1 MLLSCLLYPVGP
13 AAIILMPM
21 IVGGLIDSH
30 GFSEQQ
36 AGNIAALEGLGL
48 VFASMLAAAW
58 IRRVSWVKAL
68 LVAFLAYAALNIL
81 SANIEAY
88 VPLLVLRCLSGLAG
102 GSVMAV
108 TVAALGDQREPDRAF
123 GLAQAVQGVMM
134 LGGFLA
140 APWLVQR
147 WGVSAIYYMLAGA
160 SLLMTL
166 TLPRFPVAGRVR
178 AAATRENALQAG
190 HTGLIW
196 LGLFASVL
204 FFVNVFGFW
213 AFVERIGQAGGLP
226 AQTIALALGISQVV
240 AIAGALAAAWAS
252 DRYGRYLPLLIV
264 FIRSGRR
271 PVRGAR
277 RFWRSNI
284 LCQYRAVPGAVHH
297 RRVLPDGRHRPT
309 RHPWPLSGHH
319 DGGAGPRLGARAGA
333 RRNFDPRG
341 WRLQPDH
348 ADGGPALPVWHVDV
362 PVYRV
367 AQRPDGGHEGRLMA
381 YIPAVDTAMRLFTR
395 ARVPSAPVCCT
406 LPRRRSLDGHL
417 RHL

>member
-68 LVAFLAYAALNIL
+68 LVAFLGYAALNIL

-178 AAATRENALQAG
+178 AAATKENALQAG

-264 FIRSGRR
+264 LIGQAAALFAVLGDFGAATFFVSTGLFQALFIIGVSYQMGAIARLDIHGRYL
-271 PVRGAR
+271 VTMTAAQG
-277 RFWRSNI
+277 
-284 LCQYRAVPGAVHH
+284 
-297 RRVLPDGRHRPT
+297 
-309 RHPWPLSGHH
+309 
-319 DGGAGPRLGARAGA
+319 LGSA
-333 RRNFDPRG
+333 
-341 WRLQPDH
+341 L
-348 ADGGPALPVWHVDV
+348 GPALAATLIREGGDYSLIMPMAALLCLFGTLMFLFIVW
-362 PVYRV
+362 RS
-367 AQRPDGGHEGRLMA
+367 AQMGA
-381 YIPAVDTAMRLFTR
+381 TKAA
-395 ARVPSAPVCCT
+395 
-406 LPRRRSLDGHL
+406 
-417 RHL
+417 

>member
-1 MLLSCLLYPVGP
+1 MPASSRTDAPSSGMLLSCLLYPVGP

-264 FIRSGRR
+264 LFGQAAALFAVLGDFGAATFFVSTGLFQALFIIGVSYQMGAIARLDIHGRYL
-271 PVRGAR
+271 VTMTAAQG
-277 RFWRSNI
+277 
-284 LCQYRAVPGAVHH
+284 
-297 RRVLPDGRHRPT
+297 
-309 RHPWPLSGHH
+309 
-319 DGGAGPRLGARAGA
+319 LGSA
-333 RRNFDPRG
+333 
-341 WRLQPDH
+341 L
-348 ADGGPALPVWHVDV
+348 GPALAATLIREGGDYSLIMPMAALLCLFGTLMFLFIVW
-362 PVYRV
+362 RS
-367 AQRPDGGHEGRLMA
+367 AQMGA
-381 YIPAVDTAMRLFTR
+381 TKAA
-395 ARVPSAPVCCT
+395 
-406 LPRRRSLDGHL
+406 
-417 RHL
+417 

>member
-21 IVGGLIDSH
+21 IVGGLIDSY

-68 LVAFLAYAALNIL
+68 LVAFLSYAAFNIH
-81 SANIEAY
+81 SANIEGY

-160 SLLMTL
+160 SLLMML
-166 TLPRFPVAGRVR
+166 TLPRFPLAGRVR

-190 HTGLIW
+190 HAGLIW

-264 FIRSGRR
+264 FIGQAAALFAVLGDFGAATFFVSTGLFQALFIIGVSYQMGAIARLDIHGRYL
-271 PVRGAR
+271 VTMTAAQG
-277 RFWRSNI
+277 
-284 LCQYRAVPGAVHH
+284 
-297 RRVLPDGRHRPT
+297 
-309 RHPWPLSGHH
+309 
-319 DGGAGPRLGARAGA
+319 LGSA
-333 RRNFDPRG
+333 
-341 WRLQPDH
+341 L
-348 ADGGPALPVWHVDV
+348 GPALAATLIREGGDYSLIMPMAALLCLFSTLMFLFIVW
-362 PVYRV
+362 RS
-367 AQRPDGGHEGRLMA
+367 AQMGA
-381 YIPAVDTAMRLFTR
+381 TKAA
-395 ARVPSAPVCCT
+395 
-406 LPRRRSLDGHL
+406 
-417 RHL
+417 

>member
-21 IVGGLIDSH
+21 IVGGLIDSY

-68 LVAFLAYAALNIL
+68 LVAFLSYAAFNIL
-81 SANIEAY
+81 SANIEGY

-160 SLLMTL
+160 SLLMML
-166 TLPRFPVAGRVR
+166 TLPRFPLAGRVR

-190 HTGLIW
+190 HAGLIW

-264 FIRSGRR
+264 FIGQAAALFAVLGDFGAATFFVSTGLFQALFIIGVSYQMGAIARLDIHGRYL
-271 PVRGAR
+271 VTMTAAQG
-277 RFWRSNI
+277 
-284 LCQYRAVPGAVHH
+284 
-297 RRVLPDGRHRPT
+297 
-309 RHPWPLSGHH
+309 
-319 DGGAGPRLGARAGA
+319 LGSA
-333 RRNFDPRG
+333 
-341 WRLQPDH
+341 L
-348 ADGGPALPVWHVDV
+348 GPALAATLIREGGDYSLIMPMAALLCLFGTLMFLFIVW
-362 PVYRV
+362 RS
-367 AQRPDGGHEGRLMA
+367 AQMGA
-381 YIPAVDTAMRLFTR
+381 TKAA
-395 ARVPSAPVCCT
+395 
-406 LPRRRSLDGHL
+406 
-417 RHL
+417 

>member
-264 FIRSGRR
+264 LFGQAAALFAVLGDFGAATFFVSTGLFQALFIIGVSYQMGAIARLDIHGRYL
-271 PVRGAR
+271 VTMTAAQG
-277 RFWRSNI
+277 
-284 LCQYRAVPGAVHH
+284 
-297 RRVLPDGRHRPT
+297 
-309 RHPWPLSGHH
+309 
-319 DGGAGPRLGARAGA
+319 LGSA
-333 RRNFDPRG
+333 
-341 WRLQPDH
+341 L
-348 ADGGPALPVWHVDV
+348 GPALAATLIREGGDYSLIMPMAALLCLFGTLMFLFIVW
-362 PVYRV
+362 RS
-367 AQRPDGGHEGRLMA
+367 
-381 YIPAVDTAMRLFTR
+381 
-395 ARVPSAPVCCT
+395 ARMGAT
-406 LPRRRSLDGHL
+406 KAA
-417 RHL
+417 